1 MPFVRVWVH
10 LIWSTK
16 NREKMISSELRNTLL
31 DHIKSNSK
39 IKEIWIDTI
48 NCISDH
54 IHILV
59 SLKADQSIS
68 KTVMLIK
75 GESSFW
81 VNKNKLT
88 RTKFEWQDEYFAIS
102 VSESIVS
109 KVRSYIRNQ
118 EEHHHKKSFSEEYDD
133 LMKRYQNTVAAI

>member
-16 NREKMISSELRNTLL
+16 NREKMIPSELRSTLI

-39 IKEIWIDTI
+39 IKEIWIDSI

-59 SLKADQSIS
+59 SLKSDQSIS

-81 VNKNKLT
+81 VNNNKLT

-102 VSESIVS
+102 VSESIVG

-133 LMKRYQNTVAAI
+133 LMKRYQNSVAAV